1 MTGMRIGVVGAGHI
15 GGTAAT
21 LFAKAG
27 HQVALSN
34 SRGPATLASLVSSI
48 GPKAKATSVV
58 EAVKFG
64 EAVLLACPYRKMDAL
79 PPAESFAGKIVI
91 DATNPYSGV
100 GRVMD
105 LGESTS
111 SEEVAKRMP
120 AARLVK
126 AFNTMGWNTLA
137 SGSRPAHEDRLVV
150 FIAGDDA
157 AAKSTVAKLIDELG
171 VASIDTGSLRDGGRR
186 QQPGSPIYG
195 PPMTAREAKKV
206 LGGTLT

>member
-1 MTGMRIGVVGAGHI
+1 MRIGVIGAGHI
-15 GGTAAT
+15 GGTAAK
-21 LFAKAG
+21 LFANAG
-27 HQVALSN
+27 HQVAVSN

-48 GPKAKATSVV
+48 GPNAKAMSVFD
-58 EAVKFG
+58 AAKFG
-64 EAVLLACPYRKMDAL
+64 EAVLLALPYRKIDAL
-79 PPAESFAGKIVI
+79 PPAEVFGGKIVI
-91 DATNPYSGV
+91 DAMNPYSAV

-137 SGSRPAHEDRLVV
+137 SGSRSAKEERLVV
-150 FIAGDDA
+150 FIAGDDTSAKA
-157 AAKSTVAKLIDELG
+157 AVAKLIDEIG
-171 VASIDTGSLRDGGRR
+171 FASIDTGSLRDGGRR

-195 PPMTAREAKKV
+195 RSMTVREAKKI
-206 LGGTLT
+206 LG

>member
-1 MTGMRIGVVGAGHI
+1 MAMT
-15 GGTAAT
+15 
-21 LFAKAG
+21 
-27 HQVALSN
+27 
-34 SRGPATLASLVSSI
+34 
-48 GPKAKATSVV
+48 VV

-64 EAVLLACPYRKMDAL
+64 EAVLLALPYRKMDAL

-91 DATNPYSGV
+91 DAMNRYSAV

-137 SGSRPAHEDRLVV
+137 SGSRSAKEERLVG
-150 FIAGDDA
+150 FIAGDDTSAKA
-157 AAKSTVAKLIDELG
+157 AVAKVLDEIGFAPLH
-171 VASIDTGSLRDGGRR
+171 
-186 QQPGSPIYG
+186 
-195 PPMTAREAKKV
+195 
-206 LGGTLT
+206 

>member
-1 MTGMRIGVVGAGHI
+1 MRIGVIGAGHI
-15 GGTAAT
+15 GGTAAK

-27 HQVALSN
+27 HQVAVSN

-48 GPKAKATSVV
+48 GPNAKAMSTI
-58 EAVKFG
+58 EAATFG
-64 EAVLLACPYRKMDAL
+64 EAVLLALPYRKMDAL
-79 PPAESFAGKIVI
+79 PPAEVFAGKIVI
-91 DATNPYSGV
+91 DAMNAYSGV

-111 SEEVAKRMP
+111 SEEVAKRMQR
-120 AARLVK
+120 ARLVK

-137 SGSRPAHEDRLVV
+137 SGSRPAREERLVV

-157 AAKSTVAKLIDELG
+157 AAKAAVAKLIDEIG
-171 VASIDTGSLRDGGRR
+171 FASVDTGSLREGGRR

-195 PPMTAREAKKV
+195 RPMTVREAKKI
-206 LGGTLT
+206 LG